1 MNYEIIENEG
11 LELVGIVKKIE
22 MKKVL
27 YVLLPQFAE
36 HELPYLTQPLRSDA
50 MAMKENPKYENK
62 IVAETMEPVEAISGF
77 RILPDYTF
85 DTIPEDYAALV
96 LIGGYGWKS
105 EAAELVVPLVEEAIR
120 KGRIVGAICNAAS
133 WMASKGFL
141 NDVRHTGN
149 GVEQLQLWGGE
160 HYTNAA
166 NYENAQAVSDNNIVT
181 ANGSGHL
188 EFACEILNLLKNDE
202 PKEIE
207 MYKTFYK
214 MGLVDFANMMSQA
227 KPRFSFN
234 TIGLFTTDNAKM
246 VAFYRDFFGFHTE
259 WNGID
264 PNVEMT
270 LGGSRIIMFPRD
282 AFEQMTS
289 QQYAYPQG
297 VNGTMEISFDVP
309 CFADV
314 DKEYERAVSMG
325 AKPIFA
331 PTTEPWGQRTC
342 YVADPE
348 GNLIEISSFFE

>member
-1 MNYEIIENEG
+1 MT
-11 LELVGIVKKIE
+11 
-22 MKKVL
+22 KKVL

-62 IVAETMEPVEAISGF
+62 IVAESMEPIEAISGF
-77 RILPDYTF
+77 RLLPDYTF
-85 DTIPEDYAALV
+85 NNIPDDYAALV
-96 LIGGYGWKS
+96 LIGGYSWKS
-105 EAAELVVPLVEEAIR
+105 EVAERVAPLVADAVR

-149 GVEQLQLWGGE
+149 GIEQLQLWGGE
-160 HYTNAA
+160 AYTNAA
-166 NYENAQAVSDNNIVT
+166 GYVNAQAVSDKNIVT
-181 ANGSGHL
+181 ANGSASL
-188 EFACEILNLLKNDE
+188 EFACEILALLNNDE

-214 MGLVDFANMMSQA
+214 MGLVEFAKMMSQA
-227 KPRFSFN
+227 KPRFTFN
-234 TIGLFTTDNAKM
+234 TIGLFITDNTKM
-246 VAFYRDFFGFHTE
+246 VAFYRDIFGFETE
-259 WNGID
+259 WNGVE

-270 LGGSRIIMFPRD
+270 LGTSRIIMFPRD

-289 QQYAYPQG
+289 HEYAYPNG
-297 VNGTMEISFDVP
+297 TNGTMELSFDVP
-309 CFADV
+309 TFVDV
-314 DKEYERAVSMG
+314 DKEYDRAVSMG

-348 GNLIEISSFFE
+348 GNLIEISSFIE

>member
-1 MNYEIIENEG
+1 
-11 LELVGIVKKIE
+11 

-50 MAMKENPKYENK
+50 MGMKECPKYENK
-62 IVAETMEPVEAISGF
+62 IVAESMEPVVAISGF
-77 RILPDYTF
+77 RVLPDYTF
-85 DTIPEDYAALV
+85 ESVTDDYAALV
-96 LIGGYGWKS
+96 LIGGFGWQSKV
-105 EAAELVVPLVEEAIR
+105 AERVRPLVANAIN

-141 NDVRHTGN
+141 NNVRHTGN

-160 HYTNAA
+160 NYTNAA
-166 NYENAQAVSDNNIVT
+166 NYINAQAVSDKNIVT

-188 EFACEILNLLKNDE
+188 DFACEILNLLKNDT
-202 PKEIE
+202 PNEIG
-207 MYKTFYK
+207 MYQTFYK
-214 MGLVDFANMMSQA
+214 MGLVELTKRMSQA
-227 KPRFSFN
+227 KPKFTFN
-234 TIGLFTTDNAKM
+234 TIGLFTTDNARM
-246 VAFYRDFFGFHTE
+246 VAFYRDIFGFSTA
-259 WNGID
+259 WNGTD

-270 LGGSRIIMFPRD
+270 LGDSRIIMFPRD

-289 QQYAYPQG
+289 HQYAYPKG
-297 VNGTMEISFDVP
+297 DNGTMEISFDVP
-309 CFADV
+309 SYADV
-314 DKEYERAVSMG
+314 DKEYERAVTMG

-348 GNLIEISSFFE
+348 CNLIEISSFVE